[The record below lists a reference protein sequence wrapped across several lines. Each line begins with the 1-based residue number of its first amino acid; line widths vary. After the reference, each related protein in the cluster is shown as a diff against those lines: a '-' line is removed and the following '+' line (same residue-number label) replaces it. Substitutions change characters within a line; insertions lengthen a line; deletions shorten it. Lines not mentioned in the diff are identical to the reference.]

1 MNRGRAGGWASPLW
15 PARHPQP
22 PALSKGPTG
31 HTLQGRAG
39 VMVTFQGPTFLITS
53 ISESWSSLEENT
65 VKRKSISQNLKSPFM
80 TMAM

>member
-15 PARHPQP
+15 PACHPQP

-39 VMVTFQGPTFLITS
+39 VMVTLAGAHFSDHLHLGVM
-53 ISESWSSLEENT
+53 E
-65 VKRKSISQNLKSPFM
+65 
-80 TMAM
+80 